1 MLLNSIRAEWLK
13 LTTSKSFWWTSG
25 IVLLLIVGLSW
36 VMGWGQQQAF
46 DSAVEQAKNPPEIP
60 EGVDPATL
68 PPEALAPTSVD
79 PATFALEPSMVSLG
93 FMFATMV
100 FMIMA
105 VMTVTNEYNSQMMK
119 TTLAA
124 TPNRFVVLLTK
135 VLVYGAFAVALAAVS
150 YIAAFYVV
158 QIPITTKELTANMSL
173 TDGEFLRGLW
183 ANLLDVI
190 LTVIIG
196 VGMGFLVRRTAGALS
211 ILLLWILVVESMIGL
226 IPKIGSTLTEWM
238 PFSLMGAWINNAG
251 PEFDAMPW
259 DNINYNPLYFGA
271 ICFAILIAG
280 GIALYRRDA

>member
-1 MLLNSIRAEWLK
+1 MLINSIRAEWLK
-13 LTTSKSFWWTSG
+13 LTTSKSFWWTSA
-25 IVLLLIVGLSW
+25 ISMLLVVGLSW

-46 DSAVEQAKNPPEIP
+46 DSAVKDAKKPPEAP
-60 EGVDPATL
+60 EGIDPATL
-68 PPEALAPTSVD
+68 PPEALAPQSVD
-79 PATFALEPSMVSLG
+79 PAAFALEPSMVSLG

-124 TPNRFVVLLTK
+124 IPNRFVVLLTK
-135 VLVYGAFAVALAAVS
+135 LMVYGVFAIALAAVS

-158 QIPITTKELTANMSL
+158 QIPIKTDELTANMSL

-183 ANLLDVI
+183 ANLLDVF
-190 LTVIIG
+190 LTVVIG

-211 ILLLWILVVESMIGL
+211 ILLLWILVIESMVGL
-226 IPKIGSTLTEWM
+226 IPKIGNTLTEWM
-238 PFSLMGAWINNAG
+238 PFALMGAWVNNAG
-251 PEFDAMPW
+251 PGFSAMPW

-271 ICFAILIAG
+271 ICFAIFIAG
-280 GIALYRRDA
+280 GVALYRRDA